1 MLKFFEFIEDMH
13 LIDLPLEGGCYTW
26 TSSSNIPSMSKID
39 RALVSM
45 DWEAQF
51 PDVIQWVLPRPI
63 SDYSPILLEAGGMAR
78 GKSPF
83 RFENMW
89 LKIEGFVENLQF

>member
-26 TSSSNIPSMSKID
+26 TSSSNIPSMSRID

-45 DWEAQF
+45 DWEEQF
-51 PDVIQWVLPRPI
+51 SDVGVTM
-63 SDYSPILLEAGGMAR
+63 SD
-78 GKSPF
+78 F
-83 RFENMW
+83 
-89 LKIEGFVENLQF
+89 

>member
-26 TSSSNIPSMSKID
+26 TSSSNIPSMSRID

-45 DWEAQF
+45 DWE
-51 PDVIQWVLPRPI
+51 
-63 SDYSPILLEAGGMAR
+63 
-78 GKSPF
+78 
-83 RFENMW
+83 
-89 LKIEGFVENLQF
+89 